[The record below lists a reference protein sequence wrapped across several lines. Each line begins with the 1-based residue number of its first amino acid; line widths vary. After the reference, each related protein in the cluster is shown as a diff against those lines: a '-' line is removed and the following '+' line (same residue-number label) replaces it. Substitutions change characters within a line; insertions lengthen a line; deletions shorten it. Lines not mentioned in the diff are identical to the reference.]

1 MESKCAPKITTSRM
15 YHGAQ
20 RFSLLSK
27 ANVRIS
33 KYFNLNPNL
42 IPVNLFRRFEN
53 RTRTRRDHNNCT
65 CADNVCATLQLTAPG
80 CLPANK
86 AVAETCTKGHPTR

>member
-1 MESKCAPKITTSRM
+1 M

-20 RFSLLSK
+20 RFSLLST

-33 KYFNLNPNL
+33 KCVHPNPNL
-42 IPVNLFRRFEN
+42 IPVNLFRGFEN
-53 RTRTRRDHNNCT
+53 RTKTRGDHKNST
-65 CADNVCATLQLTAPG
+65 CADNVCATLQLTEPG

-86 AVAETCTKGHPTR
+86 AVAETCTKDHPTR